1 MKTNQALIRDIN
13 TLSLGQ
19 GAAAFWWLGQLS
31 YIVKVGGRVLYF
43 DPYLAP
49 SDRRNV
55 PPLLKPDEIS
65 HADFVFGSH
74 DHGDHIDPVAI
85 RGIAVA
91 SPQARFVCS
100 CVARSKLLSLDIP
113 AERII
118 ALDEGIVFEDKGMRI
133 SAIAAQHEFFDR
145 DPDLG
150 YPYLSY
156 IVEADGVVIY
166 HSGDTLRY
174 DGMVAKLARW
184 KLDIAFVPINGRDAE
199 RYRRNCIG
207 NMTYQ
212 EAVDLAGDLRPRL
225 TVPGHYEM
233 FNGNMQDPQL
243 FADYMEA
250 KFPGLPYWLGEHGEM
265 VVVEKKQA

>member
-1 MKTNQALIRDIN
+1 MKTNQALLHDIDA
-13 TLSLGQ
+13 LLLDQ

-31 YIVKVGGRVLYF
+31 YVVKVGGKVLYF
-43 DPYLAP
+43 DPFLAP
-49 SDRRNV
+49 SERRNV
-55 PPLLKPDEIS
+55 PPLFQADEIT

-85 RGIAVA
+85 QGIAAA

-100 CVARSKLLSLDIP
+100 RVSRQRLLALGVP

-118 ALDEGIVFEDKGMRI
+118 ALDEGIVFQEAGVKI

-145 DPDLG
+145 DPELG

-156 IVEADGVVIY
+156 IVEADGVTIY
-166 HSGDTLRY
+166 HSGDTLCY
-174 DGMVAKLARW
+174 DGMIAKLRRW
-184 KLDIAFVPINGRDAE
+184 QIALAFVPINGRDAE

-233 FNGNMQDPQL
+233 FDGNTQDPKL
-243 FADYMEA
+243 FADYIEA
-250 KFPGLPYWLGEHGEM
+250 KFPGLPYWLGEHGEA
-265 VVVEKKQA
+265 VVLPKK